1 MESEIYNTLREY
13 DFERLNNIKVD
24 NRKEGIISCEH

>member
-1 MESEIYNTLREY
+1 MNTTLREY
-13 DFERLNNIKVD
+13 DLFRFKNLKVD